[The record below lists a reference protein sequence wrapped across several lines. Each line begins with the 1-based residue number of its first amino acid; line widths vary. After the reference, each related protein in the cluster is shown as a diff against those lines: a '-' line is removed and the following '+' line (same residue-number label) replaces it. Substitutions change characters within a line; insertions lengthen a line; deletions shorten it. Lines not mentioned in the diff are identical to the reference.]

1 MVTVH
6 NLDHESVAKMI
17 QLDLMASPDREPES
31 PIGDFSF
38 HGCTG
43 GVAAFKGRPPWEY
56 HGQGDELL
64 FILAGES
71 ELTVLEKD
79 RRSVWTLSAGHLAIV
94 PRAHWH
100 SNNAPGGVTMLWI
113 TPSEGNE
120 HSWEEPGV

>member
-17 QLDLMASPDREPES
+17 RLDLANLDREPES

-56 HGQGDELL
+56 HSQGDELL

-71 ELTVLEKD
+71 ELTILEKD
-79 RRSVWTLSAGHLAIV
+79 DSSEYGPFQQAIL
-94 PRAHWH
+94 RLFR
-100 SNNAPGGVTMLWI
+100 GVI
-113 TPSEGNE
+113 GTPTTHPAE
-120 HSWEEPGV
+120 

>member
-6 NLDHESVAKMI
+6 NLDHESVAKMT
-17 QLDLMASPDREPES
+17 QLDLATVDREPES
-31 PIGDFSF
+31 PIGNFSF

-71 ELTVLEKD
+71 ELTVLEED
-79 RRSVWTLSAGHLAIV
+79 SRSIRTLSSGPSCDCSEGSLALQQRTRRSDDAVD
-94 PRAHWH
+94 
-100 SNNAPGGVTMLWI
+100 
-113 TPSEGNE
+113 
-120 HSWEEPGV
+120 HSWRRQ

>member
-6 NLDHESVAKMI
+6 NLDQESVAKMI
-17 QLDLMASPDREPES
+17 QLDLASLDREPES
-31 PIGDFSF
+31 PIRNFSF

-71 ELTVLEKD
+71 ELTVLEND
-79 RRSVWTLSAGHLAIV
+79 SRSVWTLSAGHLVIV
-94 PRAHWH
+94 PMGHWH

-120 HSWEEPGV
+120 HSWNEPSV

>member
-6 NLDHESVAKMI
+6 NLDHDAVAKII
-17 QLDLMASPDREPES
+17 QLDLASLDREPES
-31 PIGDFSF
+31 PIGHFSF

-71 ELTVLEKD
+71 ELTVLEKHG
-79 RRSVWTLSAGHLAIV
+79 RSVWNLSAGHLAIV
-94 PRAHWH
+94 PRDHWH
-100 SNNAPGGVTMLWI
+100 ANNAPGGVTMLWI

-120 HSWEEPGV
+120 HSWEEPSV

>member
-1 MVTVH
+1 MTVH

-17 QLDLMASPDREPES
+17 QLDLATVDREPES

-56 HGQGDELL
+56 HSQGDELL

-71 ELTVLEKD
+71 ELTILEKD
-79 RRSVWTLSAGHLAIV
+79 GSSVWTLSAGNLAIV
-94 PRAHWH
+94 PEGSLALQHRTQRSDDAVDH
-100 SNNAPGGVTMLWI
+100 S
-113 TPSEGNE
+113 
-120 HSWEEPGV
+120 

>member
-17 QLDLMASPDREPES
+17 QFDLASLDREPES
-31 PIGDFSF
+31 RIGNFSF
-38 HGCTG
+38 HGCRG

-56 HGQGDELL
+56 HDQGDELL

-71 ELTVLEKD
+71 ELTVLEED
-79 RRSVWTLSAGHLAIV
+79 SRSVWTLSAGHLAIV
-94 PRAHWH
+94 PRGHWH
-100 SNNAPGGVTMLWI
+100 SNNAPRGVTMLWI

-120 HSWEEPGV
+120 HSWEEPSV